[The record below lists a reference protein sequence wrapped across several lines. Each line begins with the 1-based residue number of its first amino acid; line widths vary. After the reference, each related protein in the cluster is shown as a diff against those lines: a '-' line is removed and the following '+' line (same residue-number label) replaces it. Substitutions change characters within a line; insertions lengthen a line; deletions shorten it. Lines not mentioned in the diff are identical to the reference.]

1 MVNHCCRKELESA
14 TQGTATAHMLRVQL
28 SGLSMAALN
37 TAPDDLAVPYD
48 APRQQSMV
56 AMAQPNAPK
65 KDCSQLWSASLMGM
79 QASPKAS
86 VSKDDRGQRTA
97 YTGLGV

>member
-1 MVNHCCRKELESA
+1 
-14 TQGTATAHMLRVQL
+14 
-28 SGLSMAALN
+28 MAALN

-65 KDCSQLWSASLMGM
+65 KDCSQCWLAALMEMGASREASASKG
-79 QASPKAS
+79 
-86 VSKDDRGQRTA
+86 DRGQLTA
-97 YTGLGV
+97 YTGLRA